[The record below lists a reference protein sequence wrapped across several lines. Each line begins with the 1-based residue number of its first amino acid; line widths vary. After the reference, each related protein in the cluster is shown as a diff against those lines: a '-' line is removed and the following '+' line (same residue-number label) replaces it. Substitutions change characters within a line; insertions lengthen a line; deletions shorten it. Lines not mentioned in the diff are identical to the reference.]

1 MHCHAILFK
10 PGIPASAST
19 RERCSR
25 SEACI
30 CTALA
35 KPLPRAR
42 KSTTEANKMPWLP
55 SYGLCAILLWPTA
68 LAQTSTVVVIP
79 TPLIWQDAQA
89 YCGQIGHTIYPVPA
103 TPTDAVYDVLE
114 AQSSERFWIRRRT
127 GGSCTCLNRDGSGDK
142 LEEAPCGDALPFF
155 CKDCSHGGDGC

>member
-1 MHCHAILFK
+1 
-10 PGIPASAST
+10 
-19 RERCSR
+19 
-25 SEACI
+25 
-30 CTALA
+30 
-35 KPLPRAR
+35 
-42 KSTTEANKMPWLP
+42 MPWLP
-55 SYGLCAILLWPTA
+55 SYGLYAILLWPTA

-155 CKDCSHGGDGC
+155 CKDCSHGGDGGAVVSDSMSLDDREEKLETRQLHTQHQMLR